1 MEERPRVRVTK
12 TVVSI
17 TAGATAT
24 LLYQVTTGR
33 TAKLVKLMWYNGQAA
48 DVILEIGSYAAGP
61 PAALTRRLPRI
72 KAITGQHDG
81 LSELECPEFEFEGDI
96 GAQASA
102 AGAGALAVE
111 VIATVEE
118 IG

>member
-1 MEERPRVRVTK
+1 MDERPRVRVTK
-12 TVVSI
+12 AIGSCVV
-17 TAGATAT
+17 AATPIIIHQ
-24 LLYQVTTGR
+24 LTTGR

-72 KAITGQHDG
+72 KAIAGQHDG

-102 AGAGALAVE
+102 AGAGAAAVE
-111 VIATVEE
+111 VQATVEE
-118 IG
+118 VG